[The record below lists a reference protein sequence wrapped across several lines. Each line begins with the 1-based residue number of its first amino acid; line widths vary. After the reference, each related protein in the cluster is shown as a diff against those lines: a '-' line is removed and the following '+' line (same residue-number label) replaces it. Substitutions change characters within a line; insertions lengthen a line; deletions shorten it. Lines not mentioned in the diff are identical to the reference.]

1 MQCLL
6 QRIISALFV
15 LIIAVGGALA
25 QEMVLFVGAESTGNR
40 VVVNKGMQ
48 VKIVLPGNASTG
60 HRWEIIADGSPTL
73 VPDGTISYLPEG
85 ATITAGGRFT
95 AVFKAVQG
103 GETRIRL
110 AYRGPSDPVGS
121 PERTYELPVSVAAYF
136 SIEAVFRTLDSDGD
150 GRISRAE
157 FMSAR
162 AVPGLVNPKGNIVLP
177 VGTME
182 RNEKGE
188 IDRDVLRNSFFA
200 DMDRNRDG
208 YIDRTELQHTVGQ
221 GFIMLVW

>member
-1 MQCLL
+1 MQILV
-6 QRIISALFV
+6 QRISTALCV
-15 LIIAVGGALA
+15 LLIAAGGVFA
-25 QEMVLFVGAESTGNR
+25 QEMVLFVGSEATGNR

-60 HRWEIIADGSPTL
+60 HRWEIVADGSPTL
-73 VPDGTISYLPEG
+73 TPDGTISYVPEG
-85 ATITAGGRFT
+85 ATTTAGGRFT
-95 AVFKAVQG
+95 AVFKAQQG
-103 GETRIRL
+103 GEARIRL
-110 AYRGPSDPVGS
+110 AYGRTGDPVGA
-121 PERTYELPVSVAAYF
+121 PVRTYELPVTVAAYV
-136 SIEAVFRTLDSDGD
+136 SIEEVFRTLDSDGD

-162 AVPGLVNPKGNIVLP
+162 AVPGPVNPKGHIILP

-188 IDRDVLRNSFFA
+188 IDRDVLHRSFFA

-208 YIDRTELQHTVGQ
+208 YIDRAELQHTVGQ